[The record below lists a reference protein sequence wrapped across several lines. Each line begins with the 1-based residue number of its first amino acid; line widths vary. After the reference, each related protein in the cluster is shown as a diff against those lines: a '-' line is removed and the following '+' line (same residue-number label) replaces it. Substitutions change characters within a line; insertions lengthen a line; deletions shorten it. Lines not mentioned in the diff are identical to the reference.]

1 MKVFFHLL
9 KIYVS
14 SVFNFKN
21 LRMQIQKRKTK
32 NGETVTKN
40 STLKIIGFA
49 ILFLVVI
56 AEVLLLFGFYVI
68 SLYGSAKAANNMK
81 LLFELATVTVSLV
94 TFVFGFLVTASTYY
108 IGEIEELFLSM
119 PINPRTLFATKF
131 TATYINGLITSAI
144 FFGLVM
150 AIYGIFERPN
160 VMFYFWGT
168 LCAMLIPLPTIAVA
182 YFVNVLLMR
191 FTRIFKNKNLITA
204 IGAAI
209 GIFLSFGFN
218 YLIQSSTKQGVDFAA
233 MTESIASQ
241 TALFETFGS
250 FYPPVKLVGA
260 LLVNPMS
267 LKAIVNFILLAAI
280 SMVLPAAVIFF
291 MSKLYVSSLVG
302 FGEKKVK
309 RLAAKDV
316 STYISKNI
324 KSTTPLFSYAKREF
338 VMMNRTPIYLLNG
351 PFMIILLPIALLIP
365 AFAKGLSLE
374 SIPPAALYFMNTSAG
389 VVAVGL
395 AAGVLGSMTNIAD
408 TALSRDAKFI
418 PVLKSLPIDVK
429 LFMYAKLIHAM
440 IFAVVA
446 IVMCVGIAAF
456 VFKFTVLHI
465 IFASLVALVFSA
477 LLNLVGLFL
486 DTAKPK
492 LLWDNPIAAMKQ
504 NMNVAFIML
513 FNFIIMGLAG
523 LALFFARNSYTWLLL
538 IYFVFIPGA
547 IFAVLL
553 KPYGIYA
560 ERKIHNIE
568 L

>member
-21 LRMQIQKRKTK
+21 LRMQIQKRKIK

-119 PINPRTLFATKF
+119 PIKPRTLFATKF

-168 LCAMLIPLPTIAVA
+168 LCAMLIPLPMIAVA

-218 YLIQSSTKQGVDFAA
+218 YLIQSSTKHGVDFAA

-260 LLVNPMS
+260 LLVNPLS

-365 AFAKGLSLE
+365 AFAQGLSLE
-374 SIPPAALYFMNTSAG
+374 SIPPVALYFMSTSAG

-418 PVLKSLPIDVK
+418 PMLKSLPIDVK

-523 LALFFARNSYTWLLL
+523 LVLFFARNSYTWLLL

>member
-119 PINPRTLFATKF
+119 PIKPRTLFATKF

-150 AIYGIFERPN
+150 AIYGIFESPN
-160 VMFYFWGT
+160 VMYFWGT

-338 VMMNRTPIYLLNG
+338 VMMNRTPIYLLHG

-513 FNFIIMGLAG
+513 FNFILMGLAG

>member
-1 MKVFFHLL
+1 
-9 KIYVS
+9 
-14 SVFNFKN
+14 
-21 LRMQIQKRKTK
+21 
-32 NGETVTKN
+32 
-40 STLKIIGFA
+40 
-49 ILFLVVI
+49 
-56 AEVLLLFGFYVI
+56 
-68 SLYGSAKAANNMK
+68 
-81 LLFELATVTVSLV
+81 
-94 TFVFGFLVTASTYY
+94 
-108 IGEIEELFLSM
+108 
-119 PINPRTLFATKF
+119 
-131 TATYINGLITSAI
+131 
-144 FFGLVM
+144 
-150 AIYGIFERPN
+150 
-160 VMFYFWGT
+160 
-168 LCAMLIPLPTIAVA
+168 MLIPLPMIAVA

-218 YLIQSSTKQGVDFAA
+218 YLIQSSTKHGVDFAA

-260 LLVNPMS
+260 LLVNPLS

-324 KSTTPLFSYAKREF
+324 KSTTPLFSYVKREF

-374 SIPPAALYFMNTSAG
+374 SIPPVALYFMNTSAG